1 MQYTATGQI
10 INIPNAE
17 EISDGKY
24 RKQLFVIKNN
34 DGYQGKE
41 KELAFEIFEKSDGQR
56 IENFGKYNKVGDTV
70 KVTFDV
76 DCREASG
83 RYFTSLKSLRVDK
96 AQGQSDNNALDEPSQ
111 PAQGDEVL
119 DSEIPF

>member
-1 MQYTATGQI
+1 MQYKATGQI
-10 INIPNAE
+10 INIPASE

-41 KELAFEIFEKSDGQR
+41 KELAFEIFEKSDGSR

-70 KVTFDV
+70 TVTFDV
-76 DCREASG
+76 DCRESSG
-83 RYFTSLKSLRVDK
+83 RYYTSLKAFRIDK
-96 AQGQSDNNALDEPSQ
+96 AQGQSDNNVIEEPSQ
-111 PAQGDEVL
+111 PQQTDEL
-119 DSEIPF
+119 LEEEPPF